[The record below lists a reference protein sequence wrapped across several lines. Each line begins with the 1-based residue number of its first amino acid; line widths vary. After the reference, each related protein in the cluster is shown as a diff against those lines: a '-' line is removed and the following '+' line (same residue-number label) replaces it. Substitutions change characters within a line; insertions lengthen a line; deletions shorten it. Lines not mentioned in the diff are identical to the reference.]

1 VCAAEKPVTYGSA
14 IKLRHRESE
23 YYLNSEEK
31 NLNSGSGQQL
41 VTTIKDAGST
51 NTLWWIRP
59 PFDSEHNPDAAAEYY
74 YNEDTETEYRL
85 AMPIPCGSVV
95 RLTHVG
101 TGRNL
106 HSHGAQSPLSRQQ
119 EVTAFGEGDWKG
131 DAGDNFRV
139 VCLQPNNDSAASPPS
154 KYWIRGETV
163 RFQHVDTEKWLGSSK
178 NTEFNQQTCGRNC
191 PIMGHLEVFGR
202 ASSDKFADFYAE
214 QGVHLSM

>member
-1 VCAAEKPVTYGSA
+1 MRSVAQLFFSNSFVGRYSCDDPVTYGSA
-14 IKLRHRESE
+14 IKLRHRESG

-41 VTTIKDAGST
+41 VSVIKDAGST

-59 PFDSEHNPDAAAEYY
+59 PHDRNQNPDHPAEYY
-74 YNEDTETEYRL
+74 MDDEAGKDYRL
-85 AMPIPCGSVV
+85 ASPIECGGTV
-95 RLTHVG
+95 RLTHVN

-139 VCLQPNNDSAASPPS
+139 FCEQSPNGRFW
-154 KYWIRGETV
+154 KRGE
-163 RFQHVDTEKWLGSSK
+163 
-178 NTEFNQQTCGRNC
+178 
-191 PIMGHLEVFGR
+191 
-202 ASSDKFADFYAE
+202 
-214 QGVHLSM
+214 